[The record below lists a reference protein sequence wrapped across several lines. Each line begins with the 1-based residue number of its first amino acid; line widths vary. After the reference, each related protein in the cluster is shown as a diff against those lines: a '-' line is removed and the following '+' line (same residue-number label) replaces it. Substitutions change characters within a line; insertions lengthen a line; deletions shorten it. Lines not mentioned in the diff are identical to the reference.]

1 MAATKPTFD
10 ARALPIFALRTVFF
24 PGSILALRVFEPRYM
39 DMCKECL
46 RDGRP
51 FGVCSIVSG
60 AEVGTT
66 AEFASIGTLATIT
79 SWDMEQLGILNIVCE
94 GGQRFVVVEREVKK
108 SGLAQAE
115 VRLLDEQ
122 SPDIAGAPP
131 QMLADLLEKLI
142 EKLGQQQEWR
152 FSETRDYANANWV
165 SYRLADI
172 LPIKLSVKQKLLEV
186 NDSAVRLSVI
196 AEFLRLQGI
205 ERR

>member
-1 MAATKPTFD
+1 MALTKPTFN

-24 PGSILALRVFEPRYM
+24 PGSILPLRVFEPRYM
-39 DMCKECL
+39 DMCKDCL
-46 RDGRP
+46 RDGTP
-51 FGVCSIVSG
+51 FGICSIVSG
-60 AEVGTT
+60 AEVGTP
-66 AEFASIGTLATIT
+66 AEFASIGTLATIS
-79 SWDMEQLGILNIVCE
+79 SWDMEQLGILNITCE
-94 GGQRFVVVEREVKK
+94 GGQRFVVVERGVRK

-115 VRLLDEQ
+115 VRLLDEE
-122 SPDIAGAPP
+122 SPDVGGPPP
-131 QMLADLLEKLI
+131 QMLADLLAKLI
-142 EKLGQQQEWR
+142 EKLGQEQNWR
-152 FSETRDYANANWV
+152 FSETRDYASANWV

>member
-1 MAATKPTFD
+1 MATTKPTFD
-10 ARALPIFALRTVFF
+10 ARTLPIFALRTVFF
-24 PGSILALRVFEPRYM
+24 PGSILPLRVFEPRYM

-60 AEVGTT
+60 AEVGTP

-94 GGQRFVVVEREVKK
+94 GGQRFVVVEREVRKN
-108 SGLAQAE
+108 GLAQAE
-115 VRLLDEQ
+115 VRLLDEEA
-122 SPDIAGAPP
+122 PHIAGAPP

-205 ERR
+205 VRR

>member
-1 MAATKPTFD
+1 MAMTTTTFD

-24 PGSILALRVFEPRYM
+24 PGSILPLRVFEPRYM

-51 FGVCSIVSG
+51 FGICSIVSG
-60 AEVGTT
+60 GEVGTP
-66 AEFASIGTLATIT
+66 AEFASIGTLATIS
-79 SWDMEQLGILNIVCE
+79 SWDMEQLGILNITCE
-94 GGQRFVVVEREVKK
+94 GGQRFVVVEREVRKN
-108 SGLAQAE
+108 GLAQAE
-115 VRLLDEQ
+115 VRLLDEEL
-122 SPDIAGAPP
+122 PDVGGPP
-131 QMLADLLEKLI
+131 PEMLAELLKKLI
-142 EKLGQQQEWR
+142 EKLGQEQGWR
-152 FSETRDYANANWV
+152 FSGTRDYANSNWV

-186 NDSAVRLSVI
+186 NDSSVRLSVI